1 MSITAEWISRI
12 PRVVISEHT
21 APARSAIRPIQVLAG
36 AAWLAQAVVLAAL
49 AYFLLGDAT
58 ASLLTV
64 IGNGAS
70 ATWQVLLAVIGLVV
84 PYIAA
89 AFAGRAVYRDGGS
102 LPLAAA
108 AMAATVLA
116 AGLAEMGVTAL
127 GILFGGV

>member
-1 MSITAEWISRI
+1 MSITAERISRI
-12 PRVVISEHT
+12 PRVAIQQRSE
-21 APARSAIRPIQVLAG
+21 PARTTVRPVRLLAG
-36 AAWLAQAVVLAAL
+36 AAWLTQAVVLGVL

-70 ATWQVLLAVIGLVV
+70 AGWQVLLSVIGLVV

-102 LPLAAA
+102 LPLAVA

-116 AGLAEMGVTAL
+116 TGLAEMGLTAL
-127 GILFGGV
+127 AILFG